1 MTFRLYRL
9 EEKARVLAAL
19 KANGSILLSGDEG
32 SGKTVLMDAIC
43 DDLRDEGY
51 ELAIVAAAS
60 TQRQMLLGI
69 CEQLE
74 IEAIDL
80 EGKVM
85 TVEKLRWAV
94 ADYLRANPAT
104 FLVFDDAHQLE
115 PKFRT
120 WLKTMQ
126 RQGIS
131 LLLVATHPPRTDV
144 FLNTPALILRP
155 LGDAAIRDL
164 MTVAAEARG
173 LDLSAGQ
180 IASLQQRAGGHPGL
194 AVRVI
199 DEEYLGLEVEAG
211 DHGQYFDVTPLLIL
225 FGTGCVMLRFFAIGT
240 DSRLLYVIAGMSGAL
255 LLGLT
260 YMLRVLP
267 KDSRRV
273 S

>member
-1 MTFRLYRL
+1 MFKLYRV
-9 EEKARVLAAL
+9 EEKSRVLAAL
-19 KANGSILLSGDEG
+19 KANGSILLCGDEG
-32 SGKTVLMDAIC
+32 SGKTVLMGGIC
-43 DDLRDEGY
+43 ADLQLEGF
-51 ELAIVAAAS
+51 ELAIVYTPA
-60 TQRQMLLGI
+60 TQRQMLINI

-74 IEAIDL
+74 IETIDL
-80 EGKVM
+80 EGKVL

-94 ADYLRANPAT
+94 ADYLRENSAT

-115 PKFRT
+115 PKFRS

-131 LLLVATHPPRTDV
+131 LLLVATKPPRTDV

-155 LGDAAIRDL
+155 LSDMVIRDL
-164 MTVAAEARG
+164 MNGAAVERG
-173 LDLSAGQ
+173 LNLSQGQ
-180 IASLQQRAGGHPGL
+180 IAELQQRSGGNPAL
-194 AVRVI
+194 AIRSI

-211 DHGQYFDVTPLLIL
+211 DHGEYFDVTPLLIL
-225 FGTGCVMLRFFAIGT
+225 VGTGCVMLRFFAIGT
-240 DSRLLYVIAGMSGAL
+240 DSRLLYVIAGMSRAL

-260 YMLRVLP
+260 YMLRILP